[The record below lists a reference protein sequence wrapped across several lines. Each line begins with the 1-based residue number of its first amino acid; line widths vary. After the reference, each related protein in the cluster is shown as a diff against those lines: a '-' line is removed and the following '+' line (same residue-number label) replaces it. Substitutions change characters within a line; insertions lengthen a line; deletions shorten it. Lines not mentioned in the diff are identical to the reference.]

1 MNIVVL
7 NGSPRPKGNT
17 AAMVQA
23 FTEGATEAGH
33 QVTVVNIG
41 NKKIGGCKHC
51 DYCHTKEKGTCIQ
64 KDDMQE
70 IYPVLKEAE
79 MLVIASPIYYF
90 SMTGQMHCTI
100 ERMYIWDV
108 MPNIKKAALILS
120 ALESGFEAP
129 IQTYKDA
136 FIDYMN
142 AEDMGIITAVGSEHK
157 SEKKLEEAR
166 QLGRLVLN
174 RV

>member
-1 MNIVVL
+1 MNIVVI

-23 FTEGATEAGH
+23 FTEGAKEAGH

-41 NKKIGGCKHC
+41 NKRIGGCKHC
-51 DYCHTKEKGTCIQ
+51 DYCHSKEKGKCIQ

-90 SMTGQMHCTI
+90 SMTGQTHCTI
-100 ERMYIWDV
+100 ERMYIWEV
-108 MPNIKKAALILS
+108 LPKIKKAALFLS
-120 ALESGFEAP
+120 ALESGFEAA

-136 FIDYMN
+136 IITYMDV
-142 AEDMGIITAVGSEHK
+142 EDIGIITAAGSENK
-157 SEKKLEEAR
+157 SKKKLAEAR
-166 QLGRLVLN
+166 KLGRQLS
-174 RV
+174 